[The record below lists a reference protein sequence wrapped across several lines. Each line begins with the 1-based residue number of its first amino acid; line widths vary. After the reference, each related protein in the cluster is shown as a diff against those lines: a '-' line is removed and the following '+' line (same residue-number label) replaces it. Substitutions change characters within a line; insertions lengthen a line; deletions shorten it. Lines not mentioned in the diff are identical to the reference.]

1 MSCADL
7 SDDRVIDKMAR
18 RLSDVFCEGSCHLDV
33 LVVDGCADLM
43 GVRAAKRHQ
52 APVIGSGEREISQNV

>member
-7 SDDRVIDKMAR
+7 SDDRVIDKMAK

-33 LVVDGCADLM
+33 LVVDGCADLV
-43 GVRAAKRHQ
+43 GVLAAKRHQ
-52 APVIGSGEREISQNV
+52 AP